1 MDSYRAR
8 IGDIEFSLTRSMDGR
23 VTIDGH
29 DVPYELV
36 PLSNGRYFLRI
47 GQKSYELEVAPSREN
62 EGSVVVVV
70 NNRAHSVE
78 LDNETT
84 LLLKKLEAGRPT
96 RTHAAVLRAPMPGK
110 ISKLLVVQG
119 ELVEAG
125 QGLVILEAM
134 KMENELRS
142 PAAGIVKTVR
152 VAEGA
157 AVEKNALLLEL
168 S

>member
-1 MDSYRAR
+1 MDTYRAR
-8 IGDIEFSLTRSMDGR
+8 IGEAEFVLKRNIEGA

-29 DVPYELV
+29 EVRQELV
-36 PLSNGRYFLRI
+36 ALGNGRHLLRL
-47 GQKSYELEVAPSREN
+47 GEKTYEVEVAPSREH
-62 EGSVVVVV
+62 EGALTVYV
-70 NNRAHSVE
+70 NNRAHVVE

-84 LLLKKLEAGRPT
+84 MLLKKLEAGQPT

-110 ISKLLVVQG
+110 ISKLLVSQG

-125 QGLVILEAM
+125 QGLIILEAM

-142 PAAGIVKTVR
+142 PAAGIVKAVR